1 MMKESSPHC
10 ALMET
15 PAVSP
20 PVPSIPRELAGI
32 LGGLLSRSRDPLD
45 DEIIELAK
53 TLENA
58 CAKMEALAREM
69 RALGALAGRLI
80 EERSRA
86 EEPVRSRA
94 IVEPKGDEPG
104 ISARERQVL
113 THLLGGM
120 SNREISR
127 ELGISEKTVKN
138 HLWKVYRKI
147 GVKSRTQLFHQLI
160 ST

>member
-1 MMKESSPHC
+1 
-10 ALMET
+10 MET
-15 PAVSP
+15 PAASAPVS
-20 PVPSIPRELAGI
+20 SAPRELAGI
-32 LGGLLSRSRDPLD
+32 LGRLLSRSRDPLD
-45 DEIIELAK
+45 DEIIVLAR
-53 TLENA
+53 TLEDA
-58 CAKMEALAREM
+58 CAKMETLAREM
-69 RALGALAGRLI
+69 RALGVLAGRLV

-94 IVEPKGDEPG
+94 VVGRKDDKPG
-104 ISARERQVL
+104 ISTRERQVL

-147 GVKSRTQLFHQLI
+147 GVRSRTQLFHQLI